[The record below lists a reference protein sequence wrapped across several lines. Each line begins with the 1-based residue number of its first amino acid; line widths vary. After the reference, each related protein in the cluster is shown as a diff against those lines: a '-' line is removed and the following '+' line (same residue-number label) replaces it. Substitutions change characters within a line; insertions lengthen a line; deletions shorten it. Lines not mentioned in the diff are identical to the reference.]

1 MKKKI
6 HGRVSCHFLGRSRL
20 DDFNKARVH
29 MRTRALACGELREI
43 ALDALVQRSQR
54 SASEGSTQT
63 SNQYSILQIFI
74 RRCFTIVA
82 RCCGRPYHPGDGHH
96 FDRRKVTHLA
106 VLRTK
111 CWQMCVWGTGRY
123 ILMQRSDEGVI
134 TVWRRAKEVL
144 LLRSRRFHC
153 RGFYCLFFFFLEQRE
168 ESLLSPQSFC
178 SSTLTPLC
186 QHHCP
191 ALSDRLNAYTVVF
204 LLRILSLTAAW
215 KFQQKHLWL
224 IDWLNDW
231 LSILEGS
238 RGDWS
243 SSQITAMVASR
254 SQKLD
259 LDSDIKKEDEEK
271 KLILNKWTKSDLK
284 LIYHLAASKKGIGY
298 LSFYIMYCL
307 AAQQHRSEHHACTCY
322 IEWLVFLFHTTSLYD
337 TRYHFHLWTPVDTSV
352 SHAAGLSWMCLLAH
366 CGPVTCH
373 PLHEHT

>member
-29 MRTRALACGELREI
+29 MRTRALVCGELREI

-153 RGFYCLFFFFLEQRE
+153 RGFYCLFFFFRTARRISFVPTVVLLLNTDP
-168 ESLLSPQSFC
+168 SLS
-178 SSTLTPLC
+178 TPLSSPEWQTEC
-186 QHHCP
+186 IYCSIFTAYFVIDCCLEISTK
-191 ALSDRLNAYTVVF
+191 ALV
-204 LLRILSLTAAW
+204 
-215 KFQQKHLWL
+215 
-224 IDWLNDW
+224 IDWL
-231 LSILEGS
+231 
-238 RGDWS
+238 
-243 SSQITAMVASR
+243 
-254 SQKLD
+254 
-259 LDSDIKKEDEEK
+259 
-271 KLILNKWTKSDLK
+271 
-284 LIYHLAASKKGIGY
+284 
-298 LSFYIMYCL
+298 
-307 AAQQHRSEHHACTCY
+307 
-322 IEWLVFLFHTTSLYD
+322 IEWLIVDSGGQQRWLVLQPNNSHGGLKVSEVRFRLGYQKRRWRKEINSEQMNKKWLKINLPSGCKQKRNWLFVFL
-337 TRYHFHLWTPVDTSV
+337 YHVLLS
-352 SHAAGLSWMCLLAH
+352 SSAA
-366 CGPVTCH
+366 
-373 PLHEHT
+373 